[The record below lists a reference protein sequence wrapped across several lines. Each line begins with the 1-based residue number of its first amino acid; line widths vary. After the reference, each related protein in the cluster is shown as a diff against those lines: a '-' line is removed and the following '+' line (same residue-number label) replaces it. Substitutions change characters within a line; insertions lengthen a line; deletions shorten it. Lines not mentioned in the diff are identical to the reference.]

1 MVTGTNKFEKFGV
14 KKGIQVSLLEDFQNI
29 QCATILCKYLRLS
42 FSLPVPQSHLGSLK
56 KILMPRSHSIPIKS
70 ESLQVQSKHRNFFKS
85 FPGDSKCC
93 QS

>member
-42 FSLPVPQSHLGSLK
+42 FSLPVP
-56 KILMPRSHSIPIKS
+56 
-70 ESLQVQSKHRNFFKS
+70 
-85 FPGDSKCC
+85 
-93 QS
+93 